1 MGWNFGC
8 GQVGSISTFC
18 LHENRGEQVE
28 RIENL
33 TATLKLQRRIF
44 GSLEKTVPEA
54 GALIDE
60 MYLEG
65 GT

>member
-1 MGWNFGC
+1 
-8 GQVGSISTFC
+8 
-18 LHENRGEQVE
+18 VE

-44 GSLEKTVPEA
+44 GGLEKTVPEA
-54 GALIDE
+54 GALIDK
-60 MYLEG
+60 MCSEG